1 MLWIAKVDKPRYW
14 QYGQDVNTMQLDLP
28 DPDASETA
36 KRLRRYM
43 GEHKISRARL
53 ALATGIG
60 RTTLGGKLDG
70 NGEFTVEEIVALAH
84 ALDQPWT
91 WVLSGEGAR
100 PDPHPLSNAPS
111 TQLKRR
117 GDTPQSSQAS
127 AW

>member
-1 MLWIAKVDKPRYW
+1 
-14 QYGQDVNTMQLDLP
+14 MQPLP
-28 DPDASETA
+28 DPDPTETA

-60 RTTLGGKLDG
+60 RTTLGAKLDG

-91 WVLSGEGAR
+91 WILSGEGER
-100 PDPHPLSNAPS
+100 SDPNPLVTAPS
-111 TQLKRR
+111 TRLKRR
-117 GDTPQSSQAS
+117 GGYEPSNA
-127 AW
+127 AWRPGVAAA